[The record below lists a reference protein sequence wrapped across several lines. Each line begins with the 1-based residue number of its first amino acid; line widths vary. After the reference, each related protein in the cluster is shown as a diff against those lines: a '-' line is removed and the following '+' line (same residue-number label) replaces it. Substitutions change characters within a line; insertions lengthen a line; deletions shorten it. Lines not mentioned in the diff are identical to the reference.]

1 MNILKFLIR
10 MEYSKVIKFVSTC
23 WLSFQFFV
31 IRELEKNE
39 GLRTS
44 LLSEETNDKRF
55 QRFYEAFI

>member
-1 MNILKFLIR
+1 